1 MTHCGIGNAG
11 LVALAPALRLHP
23 SLEAL
28 CLGGNPIGDEG
39 LVALVGGALPA
50 AAGPPPAAGVLT
62 KLRVKLQTQEIW
74 GIIIR
79 VLGLTTLLVVVAHVA
94 AWMLLLFLRRFAS
107 RRVASWIA
115 FLVVE
120 VLVFRYAL
128 RYALAVLVPPSSP
141 PPSSPPPSAPPPKG
155 GLMKLKKLSL
165 MSTQITDAGCA
176 VLWTA
181 FDSHA
186 LPALEEYGVS
196 RWDYNTVPPRYNTV
210 SISL

>member
-1 MTHCGIGNAG
+1 MPPWGAHP
-11 LVALAPALRLHP
+11 LPSERPFRSAP
-23 SLEAL
+23 
-28 CLGGNPIGDEG
+28 
-39 LVALVGGALPA
+39 
-50 AAGPPPAAGVLT
+50 AAGPPPAAGGLT

-94 AWMLLLFLRRFAS
+94 AWMLFLFLRRFAS

-128 RYALAVLVPPSSP
+128 RYALAVLVPPSA
-141 PPSSPPPSAPPPKG
+141 PPPSAPPPKG

-176 VLWTA
+176 VLWAA

-196 RWDYNTVPPRYNTV
+196 RWDYNTVPPIYFTV